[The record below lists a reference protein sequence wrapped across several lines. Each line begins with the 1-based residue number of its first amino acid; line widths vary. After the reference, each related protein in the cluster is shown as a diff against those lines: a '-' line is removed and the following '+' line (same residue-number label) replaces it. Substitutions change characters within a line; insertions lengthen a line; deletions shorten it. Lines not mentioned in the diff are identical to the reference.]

1 MADNPE
7 IDLAGNDEIRVMTT
21 EVVTAYLGRNQVAA
35 RDLPGLIVEVF
46 TTLSGL
52 GGTAETEVKADSD
65 EAGSDT
71 VAEPV
76 VVTEAVAVPA
86 ADDGDDEK
94 VKKAEK
100 VEKPRPRPE
109 PVVTA
114 DGSVLTPA
122 VPIDSSVTPDLIY
135 CLENGKGFKTL
146 KRHLWSSHGL
156 TPNEYRKK
164 WGLPKDYP
172 MVAPNYSKRRAAT
185 AKKIGLG
192 RGPRN
197 G

>member
-1 MADNPE
+1 MPDNPK

-21 EVVTAYLGRNQVAA
+21 EVVTAYLGRNQLAA

-52 GGTAETEVKADSD
+52 GGSAETEVKTDSD
-65 EAGSDT
+65 EADRGT

-76 VVTEAVAVPA
+76 VETEAVAVPA
-86 ADDGDDEK
+86 AAPDDGE
-94 VKKAEK
+94 KAEK

-109 PVVTA
+109 PVVAA
-114 DGSVLTPA
+114 DGSELMPA
-122 VPIDSSVTPDLIY
+122 VHIDSSVTPDLIY

-192 RGPRN
+192 RGPRK